1 MTERIY
7 FNSDALEMTSSVI
20 SCAPQDDGRYR
31 VILSATI
38 FHPQGGGQP
47 SDRGTIGHASM
58 LHAVQENG
66 EIVHF
71 TDAPVDTGTV
81 QLTVDAELRQLHT
94 RYHSAGHLIAVA
106 GEKYGWYGNKG
117 NHRPGEGRVVFEP
130 LRLTTPVTAEDFARG
145 VSELVNQALPRHQQE
160 EEGRRMIT
168 WGDLPAYACGGTHV
182 PLTSDVGEVQITRV
196 KEKKGQLS
204 VQYELTER

>member
-1 MTERIY
+1 MTERTY
-7 FNSDALEMTSSVI
+7 FSSDALEMTSSVI
-20 SCAPQDDGRYR
+20 SCDPQDDGRYR

-58 LHAVQENG
+58 LHAVQEDA
-66 EIVHF
+66 EVVHF
-71 TDAPVDTGTV
+71 TDAPLDTGPV
-81 QLTVDAELRQLHT
+81 QLTVDAALRQLHT

-106 GEKYGWYGNKG
+106 GEKYGWYGSKG

-130 LRLTTPVTAEDFARG
+130 LRLTTPVTAAEFAQG
-145 VSELVNQALPRHQQE
+145 VSELVNQALPRRQEE

-168 WGDLPAYACGGTHV
+168 WGGLPAYACGGTHV
-182 PLTSDVGEVQITRV
+182 LLTSDVGEVQITRV

-204 VQYELTER
+204 VQYELAER